1 MLSWQFKLNS
11 KDEQPFCLKCIS
23 WENFFR
29 KGICRYMLWNKNIE
43 KMGCRWRFSCIVRG
57 SFPPC
62 FFLSSFCSEKLI
74 FPFWFGGYTY
84 LIWQLT
90 FSWSRVLVVL
100 NEMRGVSDTKWP
112 GHLIAGT
119 RAIWYEWLSSNRAAA
134 VHSLEQ
140 IYKVD
145 WHFFWLSLTFVWGQS
160 HRLLVLERALMKE
173 ISSILLIF
181 SACFVLQA
189 EPDVTGTQHTWL
201 PKLPAFPTL

>member
-1 MLSWQFKLNS
+1 
-11 KDEQPFCLKCIS
+11 
-23 WENFFR
+23 
-29 KGICRYMLWNKNIE
+29 
-43 KMGCRWRFSCIVRG
+43 
-57 SFPPC
+57 
-62 FFLSSFCSEKLI
+62 
-74 FPFWFGGYTY
+74 
-84 LIWQLT
+84 
-90 FSWSRVLVVL
+90 
-100 NEMRGVSDTKWP
+100 MRGVSDTKWP

-119 RAIWYEWLSSNRAAA
+119 RAIWCDWLSSNRAAA

-173 ISSILLIF
+173 ILSILLIF

-201 PKLPAFPTL
+201 PKLPAFPTLWGPLSAPSLLPLLSLGHFLPGSFWPPPCLPVLFPSNPWWSFLTVSFAFLDYLRFPFLLGVYTYWTPLISKFFIHS